1 MVYTNPGRW
10 NFTGHPA
17 VLLIKNDKIGVW
29 MSKRTRF
36 FLLLIALVLI
46 GVAVTA
52 LAYAVPEIGSRQLQA
67 TVAPTLFTPPPP

>member
-52 LAYAVPEIGSRQLQA
+52 LAYAVPEIGSQQLQA